1 MRNKSLF
8 LLLACVCGTVAAIG
22 VSKWMEANTGNAVLE
37 TVEIFVTTQAISAQE
52 EISADKIKLE
62 HWPANKVPQGSSSDL
77 ADLEGR
83 YAKQSM
89 YAGEIV
95 MAAKLMNEK
104 DDVIV
109 PQGFRVVPM
118 PAGKSGI
125 ANLVKQGDRVDVDAY
140 FTKSDLIPASGNKPI
155 LTGVKVFAIDGKT
168 KRDPDEKKL
177 KSARTISL
185 LIRKADYDAW
195 VIAQQNGEVSLSMG
209 STGIYSDELPEEE
222 ASAEAQA
229 IVTWIADHKAHKDR
243 MKAEALAAEKAKADA
258 EAEARA
264 KRAKAAEPGE
274 PEPVSR
280 KGLFRT
286 TKIVEG
292 RIVVYEWTPG
302 NPVPRVVADTGQTVP
317 GADLTIP
324 EEETPATDEDASYLN
339 GEGSPFFQPDE

>member
-52 EISADKIKLE
+52 EITADKIKLE
-62 HWPANKVPQGSSSDL
+62 HWPANKVPQGSSNDL
-77 ADLEGR
+77 AELQGR

-95 MAAKLMNEK
+95 MSAKLMNEK

-155 LTGVKVFAIDGKT
+155 LVGVKVFAIDGKT

-209 STGIYSDELPEEE
+209 STGTYSDDLPEEE

-229 IVTWIADHKAHKDR
+229 IVTWIADHKAHKDQ
-243 MKAEALAAEKAKADA
+243 MKAEALAAEKAKAAADA
-258 EAEARA
+258 AA
-264 KRAKAAEPGE
+264 KAKAAESGE

-280 KGLFRT
+280 KGVFRT
-286 TKIVEG
+286 TKIVAG
-292 RIVVYEWTPG
+292 RLVVYEWTPG
-302 NPVPRVVADTGQTVP
+302 DPVPRVVADTGP
-317 GADLTIP
+317 GQLNVDLNSL
-324 EEETPATDEDASYLN
+324 EETPPATDEEASYLN
-339 GEGSPFFQPDE
+339 GEGSPFFQPGE

>member
-52 EISADKIKLE
+52 EITADKIKLE
-62 HWPANKVPQGSSSDL
+62 HWPANKVPQGSSNDL
-77 ADLEGR
+77 AELQGR

-95 MAAKLMNEK
+95 MSAKLMNEK

-155 LTGVKVFAIDGKT
+155 LVGVKVFAIDGKT

-209 STGIYSDELPEEE
+209 STGIYSDDLPEEE

-229 IVTWIADHKAHKDR
+229 IVTWIADHKAHKDQ
-243 MKAEALAAEKAKADA
+243 MKAEALAAEKAKAAADA
-258 EAEARA
+258 AA
-264 KRAKAAEPGE
+264 KAKAAESGE

-280 KGLFRT
+280 KGVFRT

-292 RIVVYEWTPG
+292 RLVVYEWTPG
-302 NPVPRVVADTGQTVP
+302 DPVPRVVADTGP
-317 GADLTIP
+317 GQLNVDLNSL
-324 EEETPATDEDASYLN
+324 EETPPATDEEASYLN
-339 GEGSPFFQPDE
+339 GEGSPFFQPGE

>member
-52 EISADKIKLE
+52 EITADKIKLE
-62 HWPANKVPQGSSSDL
+62 HWPANKVPQGSSNDL
-77 ADLEGR
+77 AELQGR

-95 MAAKLMNEK
+95 MSAKLMNEK

-155 LTGVKVFAIDGKT
+155 LVGVKVFAIDGKT

-195 VIAQQNGEVSLSMG
+195 VIAQQNGEVSLSIG
-209 STGIYSDELPEEE
+209 STGTYSDDLPEEE

-229 IVTWIADHKAHKDR
+229 IVTWIADHKAHKDQ
-243 MKAEALAAEKAKADA
+243 MKAEALAAEKAKAAADA
-258 EAEARA
+258 AA
-264 KRAKAAEPGE
+264 KAKAAESGE

-280 KGLFRT
+280 KGVFRT

-292 RIVVYEWTPG
+292 RLVVYEWTPG
-302 NPVPRVVADTGQTVP
+302 DPVPRVVADTGP
-317 GADLTIP
+317 GQLNVDLNSL
-324 EEETPATDEDASYLN
+324 EETPPATDEEASYLN
-339 GEGSPFFQPDE
+339 GEGSPFFQPGE

>member
-52 EISADKIKLE
+52 EITADKIKLE
-62 HWPANKVPQGSSSDL
+62 HWPANKVPQGSSNDL
-77 ADLEGR
+77 AELQGR

-95 MAAKLMNEK
+95 MSAKLMNEK

-155 LTGVKVFAIDGKT
+155 LVGVKVFAIDGKT

-209 STGIYSDELPEEE
+209 STGTYSDDLPEEE

-229 IVTWIADHKAHKDR
+229 IVTWIADHKAQKDR
-243 MKAEALAAEKAKADA
+243 MEAEALAAEKAKAAADA
-258 EAEARA
+258 AA
-264 KRAKAAEPGE
+264 KAKAAESGE

-280 KGLFRT
+280 KGVFRT

-292 RIVVYEWTPG
+292 RLVVYEWTPG
-302 NPVPRVVADTGQTVP
+302 DPVPRVVADTGP
-317 GADLTIP
+317 GQLNVDLNSL
-324 EEETPATDEDASYLN
+324 EETPPATDEEASYLN
-339 GEGSPFFQPDE
+339 GEGSPFFQPGE

>member
-52 EISADKIKLE
+52 EITADKIKLE
-62 HWPANKVPQGSSSDL
+62 HWPANKVPQGSSNDL
-77 ADLEGR
+77 AELQGR

-95 MAAKLMNEK
+95 MSAKLMNEK

-155 LTGVKVFAIDGKT
+155 LVGVKVFAIDGKT

-209 STGIYSDELPEEE
+209 STGTYSDDLPEEE

-229 IVTWIADHKAHKDR
+229 IVTWIADHKAHKDQ
-243 MKAEALAAEKAKADA
+243 MKAEALAAEKAKAAADA
-258 EAEARA
+258 AA
-264 KRAKAAEPGE
+264 KAKAAESGE

-280 KGLFRT
+280 KGVFRT

-292 RIVVYEWTPG
+292 RLVVYEWTPG
-302 NPVPRVVADTGQTVP
+302 DPVPRVVADTGP
-317 GADLTIP
+317 GQLNVDLNSL
-324 EEETPATDEDASYLN
+324 EETPPATDEEASYLN
-339 GEGSPFFQPDE
+339 GEGSPFFQPGE

>member
-52 EISADKIKLE
+52 EITADKIKLE
-62 HWPANKVPQGSSSDL
+62 HWPANKVPQGSSNDL
-77 ADLEGR
+77 AELQGR

-140 FTKSDLIPASGNKPI
+140 FTKSDLIPSSGNKPI
-155 LTGVKVFAIDGKT
+155 LVGVKVFAIDGKT

-209 STGIYSDELPEEE
+209 STGIYSDDLPEEE

-229 IVTWIADHKAHKDR
+229 IVTWIADHKAQKDR
-243 MKAEALAAEKAKADA
+243 MEAEALAAEKAKAAADA
-258 EAEARA
+258 AA
-264 KRAKAAEPGE
+264 KAKAAESGE

-280 KGLFRT
+280 KGVFRT

-292 RIVVYEWTPG
+292 RLVVYEWTPG
-302 NPVPRVVADTGQTVP
+302 DPVPRVVADTGP
-317 GADLTIP
+317 GQLNVDLNSL
-324 EEETPATDEDASYLN
+324 EETPPATDEEASYLN
-339 GEGSPFFQPDE
+339 GEGSPFFQPGE

>member
-52 EISADKIKLE
+52 EITADKIKLE
-62 HWPANKVPQGSSSDL
+62 HWPANKVPQGSSNDL
-77 ADLEGR
+77 AELQGR

-95 MAAKLMNEK
+95 MSAKLMNEK

-155 LTGVKVFAIDGKT
+155 LVGVKVFAIDGKT

-209 STGIYSDELPEEE
+209 STGTYSDDLPEEE

-229 IVTWIADHKAHKDR
+229 IVTWIADHKAHKDQ
-243 MKAEALAAEKAKADA
+243 MKAEALAAEKAKAAADA
-258 EAEARA
+258 AA
-264 KRAKAAEPGE
+264 RAKAAESGE

-280 KGLFRT
+280 KGVFRT

-292 RIVVYEWTPG
+292 RLVVYEWTPG
-302 NPVPRVVADTGQTVP
+302 DPVPRVVADTGP
-317 GADLTIP
+317 GQLNVDLNSL
-324 EEETPATDEDASYLN
+324 EETPPATDEEASYLN
-339 GEGSPFFQPDE
+339 GEGSPFFQPGE

>member
-52 EISADKIKLE
+52 EITADKIKLE
-62 HWPANKVPQGSSSDL
+62 HWPANKVPQGSSNDL
-77 ADLEGR
+77 AELQGR

-155 LTGVKVFAIDGKT
+155 LVGVKVFAIDGKT

-209 STGIYSDELPEEE
+209 STGTYSDDLPEEE

-229 IVTWIADHKAHKDR
+229 IVTWIADHKAHKDQ
-243 MKAEALAAEKAKADA
+243 MKAEALAAEKAKAAADA
-258 EAEARA
+258 AA
-264 KRAKAAEPGE
+264 KAKAAESGE

-280 KGLFRT
+280 KGVFRT

-292 RIVVYEWTPG
+292 RLVVYEWTPG
-302 NPVPRVVADTGQTVP
+302 DPVPRVVADTGP
-317 GADLTIP
+317 GQLNVDLNSL
-324 EEETPATDEDASYLN
+324 EETPPATDEEASYLN
-339 GEGSPFFQPDE
+339 GEGSPFFQPGE

>member
-52 EISADKIKLE
+52 EITADKIKLE
-62 HWPANKVPQGSSSDL
+62 HWPANKVPQGSSNDL
-77 ADLEGR
+77 AELQGR

-95 MAAKLMNEK
+95 MSAKLMNEK

-155 LTGVKVFAIDGKT
+155 LVGVKVFAIDGKT

-209 STGIYSDELPEEE
+209 STGIYSDDLPEEE

-229 IVTWIADHKAHKDR
+229 IVTWIADHKAQKDR
-243 MKAEALAAEKAKADA
+243 MEAEALAAEKAKAAADA
-258 EAEARA
+258 AA
-264 KRAKAAEPGE
+264 KAKAAESGE

-280 KGLFRT
+280 KGVFRT

-292 RIVVYEWTPG
+292 RLVVYEWTPG
-302 NPVPRVVADTGQTVP
+302 DPVPRVVADTGP
-317 GADLTIP
+317 GQLNVDLNSL
-324 EEETPATDEDASYLN
+324 EETPPATDEEASYLN
-339 GEGSPFFQPDE
+339 GEGSPFFQPGE